1 MEAEHHADRPRA
13 RGLVIQRRNRMDA
26 TLTTRL
32 IDTLVRTARNRG
44 VLPYSRFHAL
54 FPSNTLLVVRNA
66 VLDDALRS
74 ICDEQHADYGVLLAR
89 DNGLPGPD
97 FFRRYR
103 AIRRLEYTGIVGDPR
118 YHNATMKQQRLI
130 VAAERNRVY
139 EHAAKHVRDS
149 AKFVESEC
157 YAVNG
162 E

>member
-1 MEAEHHADRPRA
+1 
-13 RGLVIQRRNRMDA
+13 MDA
-26 TLTTRL
+26 TLTARL
-32 IDTLVRTARNRG
+32 IDTLVRIAKNRS

-54 FPSNTLLVVRNA
+54 FPGNTLLVVRNA

-118 YHNATMKQQRLI
+118 YHNATLKQQRLI

-139 EHAAKHVRDS
+139 EHAAKHGRDR
-149 AKFVESEC
+149 AKIVESEC
-157 YAVNG
+157 YAVHDV
-162 E
+162 